1 MISGILTM
9 IPGFGRSEVVIIYPD
24 PIYDPIY
31 ESNGIIIP
39 TIGENNSHVPNPDL
53 WPHLR

>member
-1 MISGILTM
+1 MISRILTM

-31 ESNGIIIP
+31 ESDGIIIP
-39 TIGENNSHVPNPDL
+39 TIGENNSHGPTTDL
-53 WPHLR
+53 